1 MERVTFDNDKIIK
14 SFTQEEKEELFDT
27 LMAMYFHK
35 NFGSLSKTDLETYLF
50 SFYLEHLLNNQFNY
64 DDYTVG
70 KDLGLTLSRVRG
82 LKERKELKYPHK
94 GYDWRDTFLQY
105 AHDARYDEDHHLIKF
120 SIPDVNVIKDVRYY
134 FERNHQYDEIQLN
147 PKLFSCRA
155 DIFVEMC
162 MQIAAE
168 KGEDFSFELRDG
180 DSLQKYLENRKCREP
195 EKRAIQKILEGAVV
209 DGVKELLISGAKE
222 TLLVVLPLV
231 NPGVGSIANIFL
243 NIVKKTLKR

>member
-82 LKERKELKYPHK
+82 LKGMIGEILFFNMRMM
-94 GYDWRDTFLQY
+94 RDT
-105 AHDARYDEDHHLIKF
+105 
-120 SIPDVNVIKDVRYY
+120 
-134 FERNHQYDEIQLN
+134 
-147 PKLFSCRA
+147 
-155 DIFVEMC
+155 M
-162 MQIAAE
+162 
-168 KGEDFSFELRDG
+168 
-180 DSLQKYLENRKCREP
+180 
-195 EKRAIQKILEGAVV
+195 KIIIL
-209 DGVKELLISGAKE
+209 
-222 TLLVVLPLV
+222 
-231 NPGVGSIANIFL
+231 
-243 NIVKKTLKR
+243 